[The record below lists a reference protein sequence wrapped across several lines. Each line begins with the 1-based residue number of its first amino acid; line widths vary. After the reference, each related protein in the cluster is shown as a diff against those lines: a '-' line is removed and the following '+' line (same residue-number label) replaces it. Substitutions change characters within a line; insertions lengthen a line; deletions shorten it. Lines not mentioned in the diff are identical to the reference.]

1 MSFKKSVR
9 EIKEAYGTLKLIVGT
24 VGSFVG
30 GITLMCLAEDPT
42 MFRSGVCLIVAAL
55 FVSGMLGFGLY
66 SHAKKRADSLRSPG
80 EVDIEASVANE
91 NAFPE
96 VKTELKPEGES
107 LYGIAI
113 ITLCTFGV
121 PVLMYFYLQA
131 VMYTFDYTLLAM
143 LSAPFV
149 LIGMT
154 VLGFYTYGYFVGS
167 PDKTKDKNNITR

>member
-1 MSFKKSVR
+1 MSFNKSV
-9 EIKEAYGTLKLIVGT
+9 KELKGAYNTLKLIVGT
-24 VGSFVG
+24 VGAFVG

-66 SHAKKRADSLRSPG
+66 SQVKDAADSQKSTD
-80 EVDIEASVANE
+80 EENTEASATTE
-91 NAFPE
+91 QAFPE
-96 VKTELKPEGES
+96 IETELEPEGES

-113 ITLCTFGV
+113 IALCTFGV
-121 PVLMYFYLQA
+121 PVVMYFYLQA
-131 VMYTFDYTLLAM
+131 VMYTFDYMTLVF

-154 VLGFYTYGYFVGS
+154 VLGFYTYGYLMGS
-167 PDKTKDKNNITR
+167 PDRDKDTNN

>member
-1 MSFKKSVR
+1 MPSRRSHHVSVGCLSHR
-9 EIKEAYGTLKLIVGT
+9 GSSLRQRHVGIW
-24 VGSFVG
+24 S
-30 GITLMCLAEDPT
+30 
-42 MFRSGVCLIVAAL
+42 L
-55 FVSGMLGFGLY
+55 FSC
-66 SHAKKRADSLRSPG
+66 KKRADSRRSPG
-80 EVDIEASVANE
+80 EEDIEESVANE